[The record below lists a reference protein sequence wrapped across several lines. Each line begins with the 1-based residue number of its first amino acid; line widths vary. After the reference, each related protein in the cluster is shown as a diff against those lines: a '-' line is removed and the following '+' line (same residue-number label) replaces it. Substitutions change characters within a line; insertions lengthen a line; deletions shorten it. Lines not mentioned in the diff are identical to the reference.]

1 MMGSDEQAEVSMSMG
16 LDAQLDY
23 VSRVILSPEWSQRR
37 KACEVAAMIGQKM
50 GRGHMERLA
59 GTLVGVALMDGD
71 AEVRHAAVE
80 AIVTFDHEVQQQAA
94 QRICEDGLR
103 YEFESLHCSR
113 RNVKTA
119 ACSAIGR
126 LGAEF
131 GLPYLEVLQDC
142 LKDKSS
148 MVKKTAM
155 AALCAWGKPVASQE
169 IARMLVQD
177 LGRAVIGDRDPPVR
191 AAACDALGSILEGAP
206 DLPHPVVEEPE
217 DDDEVDELQEEPVG
231 RARTVSDEELQP
243 LNIAVRYITRVL
255 QSDDYASVRRSA
267 AAALGSIGGEVCVAQ
282 AECLFVAS
290 LQDKDKEVRLR
301 AAASLTK
308 LGGLYTQ
315 QIAEA
320 LAMALEGRD
329 LDPSAKLAAVGAL
342 HSQGT
347 LDPQYATT
355 VSSAL
360 LDVDEDVRELAAW
373 TLLNAE
379 EAGLPYGKRLM
390 STAVNDKV
398 VYVQA
403 AAVNVLQALSGQL
416 APADFA
422 EQLAAGLSSEDVS
435 SRWGALKALRALGLD
450 AVEPYSRELALLLS
464 DDSWYVRSLATEML
478 LELGPRGSSDS
489 QPVLVKAL
497 HSLDSEVRRTS
508 AITLGK
514 HGEVA
519 SHHAAALCTRMLAN
533 RPGVKS
539 DDPDADLSEKIE
551 VKTACM
557 WALGQLDPESV
568 VPLIHNLD
576 DGLFHRNTEYRLAA
590 TEALT
595 RLGPKAVAL
604 RKDQLGTMESNDR
617 DDRVREAAAR
627 ALKHIFG

>member
-1 MMGSDEQAEVSMSMG
+1 
-16 LDAQLDY
+16 
-23 VSRVILSPEWSQRR
+23 
-37 KACEVAAMIGQKM
+37 
-50 GRGHMERLA
+50 
-59 GTLVGVALMDGD
+59 
-71 AEVRHAAVE
+71 
-80 AIVTFDHEVQQQAA
+80 
-94 QRICEDGLR
+94 
-103 YEFESLHCSR
+103 
-113 RNVKTA
+113 
-119 ACSAIGR
+119 
-126 LGAEF
+126 
-131 GLPYLEVLQDC
+131 
-142 LKDKSS
+142 
-148 MVKKTAM
+148 
-155 AALCAWGKPVASQE
+155 
-169 IARMLVQD
+169 
-177 LGRAVIGDRDPPVR
+177 
-191 AAACDALGSILEGAP
+191 
-206 DLPHPVVEEPE
+206 
-217 DDDEVDELQEEPVG
+217 
-231 RARTVSDEELQP
+231 
-243 LNIAVRYITRVL
+243 
-255 QSDDYASVRRSA
+255 
-267 AAALGSIGGEVCVAQ
+267 
-282 AECLFVAS
+282 
-290 LQDKDKEVRLR
+290 
-301 AAASLTK
+301 
-308 LGGLYTQ
+308 
-315 QIAEA
+315 
-320 LAMALEGRD
+320 
-329 LDPSAKLAAVGAL
+329 
-342 HSQGT
+342 
-347 LDPQYATT
+347 
-355 VSSAL
+355 
-360 LDVDEDVRELAAW
+360 VDEDVRELAAW

-398 VYVQA
+398 AYVQA

-435 SRWGALKALRALGLD
+435 ARWGALKALRALGLD

>member
-1 MMGSDEQAEVSMSMG
+1 
-16 LDAQLDY
+16 
-23 VSRVILSPEWSQRR
+23 
-37 KACEVAAMIGQKM
+37 
-50 GRGHMERLA
+50 
-59 GTLVGVALMDGD
+59 
-71 AEVRHAAVE
+71 
-80 AIVTFDHEVQQQAA
+80 
-94 QRICEDGLR
+94 
-103 YEFESLHCSR
+103 
-113 RNVKTA
+113 
-119 ACSAIGR
+119 
-126 LGAEF
+126 
-131 GLPYLEVLQDC
+131 
-142 LKDKSS
+142 
-148 MVKKTAM
+148 
-155 AALCAWGKPVASQE
+155 
-169 IARMLVQD
+169 MLVQD

-217 DDDEVDELQEEPVG
+217 DDDDEVDELQEEPVA
-231 RARTVSDEELQP
+231 RARTLSDEELQP

-267 AAALGSIGGEVCVAQ
+267 ASALGSIGGEVCVAQ
-282 AECLFVAS
+282 AECLFVAT

-342 HSQGT
+342 HTQGT
-347 LDPQYATT
+347 LDQKYATT

-360 LDVDEDVRELAAW
+360 LDADADVRELAAW

-379 EAGLPYGKRLM
+379 EASLPYGKRLM

-398 VYVQA
+398 AYVQA

-416 APADFA
+416 APSDFA

-435 SRWGALKALRALGLD
+435 ARWGALKALRALGLD